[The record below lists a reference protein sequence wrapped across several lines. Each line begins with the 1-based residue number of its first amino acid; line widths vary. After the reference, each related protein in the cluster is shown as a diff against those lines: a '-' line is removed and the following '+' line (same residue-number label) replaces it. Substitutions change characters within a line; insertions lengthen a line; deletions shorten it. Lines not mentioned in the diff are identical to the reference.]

1 MTELLSPAG
10 NYEKMKAAFLYGAD
24 AVYLAGKR
32 FGMRAAADNFTLEEL
47 DSALEYAH
55 SLGKKIYL
63 TLNTLPREYEL
74 LELAEYL
81 RELSGLGNGGLD
93 GVIVADL
100 GMFALCRKYL
110 KDVDVHISTQAG
122 IVNSESAKMFYD
134 MGATRVVLAREV
146 SLEEIKRLRE
156 NIPHNLEIEAFVH
169 GSMCVSFSGRCLLS
183 NNLIGR
189 DANRGMCA
197 QPCRWNYTIS
207 EEKRPDMP
215 LPIEETRDGTFI
227 MSSKDMCMVEHIPA
241 LIEAG
246 ISSFKI
252 EGRMKSA
259 YYTAVV
265 TNAYRAAMDGYLTLG
280 KDYKFDEAWLGELDS
295 VSHREYCT
303 GYYFD
308 DPMKN
313 PQLCTLPGYMR
324 EKAYIAIAES
334 YNSETGEAVFV
345 QRNKVSVGDKV
356 EIISPGK
363 LGRAF
368 DVLEIKNEAGESVPS
383 APHPLMRFTVKA
395 PFEVKPGDIM
405 RGSGK

>member
-1 MTELLSPAG
+1 
-10 NYEKMKAAFLYGAD
+10 
-24 AVYLAGKR
+24 
-32 FGMRAAADNFTLEEL
+32 
-47 DSALEYAH
+47 
-55 SLGKKIYL
+55 
-63 TLNTLPREYEL
+63 
-74 LELAEYL
+74 
-81 RELSGLGNGGLD
+81 
-93 GVIVADL
+93 
-100 GMFALCRKYL
+100 
-110 KDVDVHISTQAG
+110 
-122 IVNSESAKMFYD
+122 
-134 MGATRVVLAREV
+134 
-146 SLEEIKRLRE
+146 
-156 NIPHNLEIEAFVH
+156 
-169 GSMCVSFSGRCLLS
+169 
-183 NNLIGR
+183 
-189 DANRGMCA
+189 
-197 QPCRWNYTIS
+197 
-207 EEKRPDMP
+207 
-215 LPIEETRDGTFI
+215 
-227 MSSKDMCMVEHIPA
+227 
-241 LIEAG
+241 
-246 ISSFKI
+246 
-252 EGRMKSA
+252 MKSA

>member
-1 MTELLSPAG
+1 
-10 NYEKMKAAFLYGAD
+10 MKAAFLYGAD